1 MSESR
6 VRAEQERTVR
16 DLLEV
21 VFRHKI
27 KGAIFCFLVVATA
40 LGILAFV
47 PAEYTSTAKLMVR
60 RGNEGLFLDSITSAG
75 KSLPLHKEWESEIN
89 TELEILGSR
98 ELITQMIQSFGPEV
112 FLQDPEPSRTG
123 LLGPVRVV
131 LSPVR
136 GFFTRCREALA
147 RGPEEDSA
155 DGGQGAVDRAGLV
168 VEENLLIKSREK
180 SDIILVSYT
189 AGSPEL
195 ARQVVTRLIDI
206 YLERRID
213 VHKVPGAHLFFTQQT
228 EKLLSDLKASEEAI
242 NGIKSS
248 AGITSLEDSRRALQT
263 SIETIRTQRLQDES
277 ALAAANSRVE
287 TLRAILSQQAN
298 ADPAA
303 KSGALL
309 DRTEYQAL
317 QTTLRNEEI
326 TQTVLSAGLRELDE
340 QLVRLRRELDGINE
354 LESPIRRLER
364 EQGLIEE
371 KYLKYSENRE
381 QARINEELEIRKI
394 SNVSIVQQA
403 TLPAKANPSGKLIKL
418 LAALFLGMAGG
429 IAMTF
434 GADCLDPALHSA
446 ADVSGRLGRTTL
458 LELPILSS
466 GELLFSSH
474 RKAAGGKAKGH
485 RREDRRR
492 AENFF
497 EELLFKVLALQAPG
511 HVGPLSIGVASSR
524 AGEGVSTIAVH
535 LSAAFARDHRFAGTV
550 LLDASLKEPS
560 ERPDGEMDDVPFSW
574 QFVRAGHDDAESTGS
589 SGAVELFAG
598 QLMRM
603 TKNGHA
609 VIIVDLPP
617 VSQGGCTMRM
627 AAALDLVILV
637 VEAGRVPWR
646 TVQQAAGFLADA
658 GANVCGIV
666 LNRRS
671 LAVPEWL
678 YRKL

>member
-6 VRAEQERTVR
+6 VRAEHGRTVR

-21 VFRHKI
+21 VFRHKT
-27 KGAIFCFLVVATA
+27 KGALFCLFVVVTA

-75 KSLPLHKEWESEIN
+75 QSLPLHKEWESEIN

-98 ELITQMIQSFGPEV
+98 ELIIQVIQSFGPDI
-112 FLQDPEPSRTG
+112 FLQEPEPSRSG
-123 LLGPVRVV
+123 LLGPVRAV
-131 LSPVR
+131 LGPVR
-136 GFFTRCREALA
+136 GFFSRCRKALS
-147 RGPEEDSA
+147 RGSEGGSG
-155 DGGQGAVDRAGLV
+155 DGGQGAVDRAALV

-180 SDIILVSYT
+180 SDIIFVSYT
-189 AGSPEL
+189 AVSPEL
-195 ARQVVTRLIDI
+195 ARQVVARLIDI
-206 YLERRID
+206 YLESRID
-213 VHKVPGAHLFFTQQT
+213 VHKVQGAHLFFTQQT
-228 EKLLSDLKASEEAI
+228 EQLLSDLKASEEAI
-242 NGIKSS
+242 KGIKSS
-248 AGITSLEDSRRALQT
+248 VGITSLEDSRHALQT
-263 SIETIRTQRLQDES
+263 SIEAVRAQRLQDEA

-287 TLRAILSQQAN
+287 TLRSMLSQQDSDASV
-298 ADPAA
+298 A

-309 DRTEYQAL
+309 DRTEHQAL
-317 QTTLRNEEI
+317 QSTLRNEEI
-326 TQTVLSAGLRELDE
+326 TQAALRAGLRELDG
-340 QLVRLRRELDGINE
+340 QLVRLRRELDAINE

-364 EQGLIEE
+364 EQGMLEE
-371 KYLKYSENRE
+371 KYRKYSENRE

-394 SNVSIVQQA
+394 SNVSVVQQA
-403 TLPAKANPSGKLIKL
+403 TLPPKANPSGKMLKL
-418 LAALFLGMAGG
+418 LAALFLGAAGG

-446 ADVSGRLGRTTL
+446 ADVSDRLGLKTL

-466 GELLFSSH
+466 GELRFSSH
-474 RKAAGGKAKGH
+474 RKAADGKTKGH
-485 RREDRRR
+485 RRDDRRR

-497 EELLFKVLALQAPG
+497 EELLFKVLALRTPE
-511 HVGPLSIGVASSR
+511 HVGPLSIGIASSC

-535 LSAAFARDHRFAGTV
+535 LSAAFARDYRFAGTV

-560 ERPDGEMDDVPFSW
+560 ERPQGEMDDVPFSW
-574 QFVRAGHDDAESTGS
+574 QFVRAGHDDAESAGS

-598 QLMRM
+598 QLTRM

-609 VIIVDLPP
+609 VIVVDLPP
-617 VSQGGCTMRM
+617 VSQGGSTLRM

-658 GANVCGIV
+658 NASVCGIV

-671 LAVPEWL
+671 LAVPKWL